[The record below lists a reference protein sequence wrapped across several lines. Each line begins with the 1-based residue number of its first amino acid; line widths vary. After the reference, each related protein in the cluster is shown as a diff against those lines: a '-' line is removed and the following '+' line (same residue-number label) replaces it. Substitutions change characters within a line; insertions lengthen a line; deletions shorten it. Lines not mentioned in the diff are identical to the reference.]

1 VTLQV
6 RANAAPGNLFCG
18 ANKKTSAPPLV
29 QLAPFS
35 KFFGHQ
41 ERRKWRRRMISG
53 NIVIIGAI
61 LSLILAISALWV
73 NDEESPA

>member
-1 VTLQV
+1 
-6 RANAAPGNLFCG
+6 
-18 ANKKTSAPPLV
+18 
-29 QLAPFS
+29 
-35 KFFGHQ
+35 
-41 ERRKWRRRMISG
+41 MISG